1 MQEKKAT
8 FEVSFFLF
16 KKFTVSSVE
25 RRKGVGSCEII
36 GRCFFTMFCTCLIMM
51 ALEVPAGAKS
61 LVQPLQWI
69 KWEGI
74 GYLIFLLPV
83 LIWFCLLTPL
93 PILWGVDRFKER
105 RLEKIKKKLKEKTK
119 QQEINQ

>member
-1 MQEKKAT
+1 
-8 FEVSFFLF
+8 
-16 KKFTVSSVE
+16 
-25 RRKGVGSCEII
+25 
-36 GRCFFTMFCTCLIMM
+36 MFCTCLIMM

-119 QQEINQ
+119 RQEINQ